1 MSFMKQDDM
10 SDEEYLEFQK
20 NTAIGPEFEMLVNA
34 AATEPTV

>member
-10 SDEEYLEFQK
+10 TDEEYLEFQK
-20 NTAIGPEFEMLVNA
+20 KMAIGPEFEMVVNA